1 MDDIVSQCHK
11 DWRSAGRKELAN
23 FIAAESDSRR
33 NRKIGIPSVVASAVV
48 ATAVFASLSESINFW
63 IKIITGLIAIVSA
76 ILTALQTFLAYG
88 DRAEKHLAAAIRFAK
103 VRRDLDV
110 LILQCSAP
118 AVFNRNEALE
128 ALKTI
133 GEELSLAEKD
143 TPPLSRAEYAAGAK
157 GFDETHP
164 L

>member
-1 MDDIVSQCHK
+1 VDDIILQCKK

-23 FIAAESDSRR
+23 FVAAENDSRR
-33 NRKIGIPSVVASAVV
+33 HRKVGIPSVILSAVV
-48 ATAVFASLSESINFW
+48 ATAVFASLSESVNFW
-63 IKIITGLIAIVSA
+63 IKVATGFIAIVSA
-76 ILTALQTFLAYG
+76 ILTALQTFLAYS

-110 LILQCSAP
+110 LVLQSSAP
-118 AVFNRNEALE
+118 AVFTRDQALE

-143 TPPLSRAEYAAGAK
+143 TPPLSRAEYFAGAE
-157 GFDETHP
+157 GFDKTHP